1 MKKYK
6 YIEKILKCI
15 NIYNKNYIENIFLKF
30 LKNKSIVKKEWKFF
44 FKNLFNN
51 KNKKKNIIKKYDIK
65 NLIFNFRSYG
75 HIIAKTNP
83 IKKEKKNIKKF
94 LYFKKKYKILIKK
107 NNIKKKIE
115 LDYIKIY
122 KKMKKIY
129 TNSIGIEYMHM
140 EIQKEKNWIKNYI
153 EKKNKNK
160 FSNKNRKKLL
170 KDLIKTNYFEKY
182 LNFKFSG
189 SKRFSL
195 EGSEIILP
203 MIKEIIKNSKKNNI
217 NRIIL
222 GMAHRGRIN
231 VLRNIFKK
239 PLEKIFSEFD
249 DIKLNKKNKI
259 DDVKYHLGYKRKIFI
274 KNEKIYLEI
283 KNNPSHLE
291 SIYPVVLG
299 SSKFYLEENLKK
311 KNRKNILSLLIHG
324 DASISGQ
331 GIIQE
336 TLNMSRTKGFK
347 TNGSIHI
354 IINNQI
360 GFTTSKISEMRSS
373 KYCTDISK
381 MISCPIFH
389 INADFP
395 EKAIFV
401 INLAMKFLNKFKKDV
416 FIDVISYRKYGHH
429 ESDDPSATQP
439 HMYNIIRKHLPSYKI
454 YEKKLIKKNK
464 ISLLNIKKIKKKYN
478 ILLEKRYNKYKKLY
492 IKNCKKNFIKKN
504 KKKKYI
510 KKNKIN
516 FSELKK
522 ISIKIN
528 TIPKNINL
536 HKIVKKIYDN
546 RILMSKEK
554 IKFDWSAAEALSIA
568 TLLKKG
574 ISCRMS
580 GEDVARGTFFQRH
593 AIIYDQIKKNYYIPL
608 SNLTKKSNFSIWNSS
623 LSEESVLAFEYGYSV
638 SSKKVINIWEA
649 QFGDFVNSAQVIID
663 QFISSGKKKW
673 GEKCKLII
681 MLPHGYEGQ
690 GPEHSSSRLE
700 RFLQLSSENNFQIVC
715 PTNSSQI
722 YHIIHNQ
729 IYSKNICPLIIMS
742 PKSMLRDCR
751 SFSSL
756 KEIYLN
762 KFKSIIYK
770 KKKCYK
776 NIEKMIFCSG
786 KIYYELKDMIKKNNI
801 KRILLI
807 RIERLYPFPKKKIK
821 KILNL
826 CKNSKN
832 FIWSQ
837 EEPKNQGAWYFIK
850 NNIETMIPK
859 TFLLK
864 CISRKSSSSTA
875 TGYMKTHKKEQEKII
890 KDSLY

>member
-1 MKKYK
+1 MKKQENKKNIFK
-6 YIEKILKCI
+6 YL
-15 NIYNKNYIENIFLKF
+15 NIYNQNYIENIFLKF
-30 LKNKSIVKKEWKFF
+30 LKNKSKFKKEWKFF
-44 FKNLFNN
+44 FKNLLNIS
-51 KNKKKNIIKKYDIK
+51 NKKKNIIKKYDIK
-65 NLIFNFRSYG
+65 NLIFTFRSYG

-83 IKKEKKNIKKF
+83 IKKNRKNIKQF
-94 LYFKKKYKILIKK
+94 LYFKKKYKFLTKK
-107 NNIKKKIE
+107 KDIKKKIE

-140 EIQKEKNWIKNYI
+140 EVTKEKNWIKNSI

-160 FSNKNRKKLL
+160 FNIKNKKKLL

-182 LNFKFSG
+182 LNLKFCG

-195 EGSEIILP
+195 EGSEIVLP
-203 MIKEIIKNSKKNNI
+203 MIKEIIKNSTKNNI

-222 GMAHRGRIN
+222 GMSHRGRIN
-231 VLRNIFKK
+231 ILRNIFKK
-239 PLEKIFSEFD
+239 PLKKIFSEFD
-249 DIKLNKKNKI
+249 NINLNEENKI

-299 SSKFYLEENLKK
+299 SSKFYLEKNLKK
-311 KNRKNILSLLIHG
+311 KNKKNILPILIHG

-331 GIIQE
+331 GIVQE
-336 TLNMSRTKGFK
+336 TLNMSRNKGFK

-354 IINNQI
+354 VINNQI
-360 GFTTSKISEMRSS
+360 GFTTSEISEMRSS

-381 MISCPIFH
+381 IISCPIFH
-389 INADFP
+389 VNADFP
-395 EKAIFV
+395 EKAIFI
-401 INLAMKFLNKFKKDV
+401 INLAMKFLKKFKKDI
-416 FIDVISYRKYGHH
+416 FIDVVSYRKHGHH
-429 ESDDPSATQP
+429 ESDDPIATQP
-439 HMYNIIRKHLPSYKI
+439 HMYNIINKHLPSYKI
-454 YEKKLIKKNK
+454 YEKKLIEKNK
-464 ISLLNIKKIKKKYN
+464 ISLLKVKKIKKKYN
-478 ILLEKRYNKYKKLY
+478 TILEKKYDEYRK
-492 IKNCKKNFIKKN
+492 ICKKNYKRKIIIKN
-504 KKKKYI
+504 KKKKHI
-510 KKNKIN
+510 KKKYIS

-528 TIPKNINL
+528 TIPKNMNV
-536 HKIVKKIYDN
+536 HKIVKKIYNN

-554 IKFDWSAAEALSIA
+554 IKFDWSASEALSIA
-568 TLLKKG
+568 TLLKQG
-574 ISCRMS
+574 ISCRIS

-593 AIIYDQIKKNYYIPL
+593 AIIYDQIKKKSYIPL
-608 SNLTKKSNFSIWNSS
+608 SKVTKKSNFGIWNSS
-623 LSEESVLAFEYGYSV
+623 LSEESVLAFEYGYSI

-649 QFGDFVNSAQVIID
+649 QFGDFANSAQVIID

-673 GEKCKLII
+673 GEECKLIM

-700 RFLQLSSENNFQIVC
+700 RFLQLSSENNLQIVY
-715 PTNSSQI
+715 PTTSGQMYNIIYDQI
-722 YHIIHNQ
+722 YK
-729 IYSKNICPLIIMS
+729 KNFCPLIIMS
-742 PKSMLRDCR
+742 PKSMLRDHR

-756 KEIYLN
+756 KEIYFN

-776 NIEKMIFCSG
+776 NIKKIIFCSG
-786 KIYYELKDMIKKNNI
+786 KIYYELKNTIKKNNI
-801 KRILLI
+801 TNLLII

-850 NNIETMIPK
+850 KNMKKIIPN
-859 TFLLK
+859 TISLK
-864 CISRKSSSSTA
+864 CISRKSSSSVA
-875 TGYMKTHKKEQEKII
+875 TGYMKIHMKEQEKII
-890 KDSLY
+890 KNSLY